1 MFSNI
6 FLTDNGKYFFTKKTL
21 FNYLN
26 QSKYNIQIYK
36 IIKKQVPKFFT
47 PFLSKKARW
56 SLSKT

>member
-6 FLTDNGKYFFTKKTL
+6 FLTDNGKYFSQKDT

-26 QSKYNIQIYK
+26 WNKYNIQIYK